1 MMRTLTIKLPSKNKL
16 LVYCQ
21 FILVMIMFWLRDVLH
36 FSINYY
42 IFNRCYINLY
52 YIYEFPRIR
61 AQIRQAECKYQLRI
75 VGLIV
80 LCMMLGAIF
89 NFVSPLLT
97 LWGVRNN
104 LRFRI
109 FFCMCRTV

>member
-1 MMRTLTIKLPSKNKL
+1 
-16 LVYCQ
+16 
-21 FILVMIMFWLRDVLH
+21 MFWLRDVLH
-36 FSINYY
+36 FPSTITYLTDVILIY
-42 IFNRCYINLY
+42 IIFMK
-52 YIYEFPRIR
+52 FPRIR

-97 LWGVRNN
+97 LWGV
-104 LRFRI
+104 
-109 FFCMCRTV
+109 

>member
-36 FSINYY
+36 FPSTITYLTDVILIY
-42 IFNRCYINLY
+42 IIFMK
-52 YIYEFPRIR
+52 FPRIR

-89 NFVSPLLT
+89 NFVSPY
-97 LWGVRNN
+97 
-104 LRFRI
+104 
-109 FFCMCRTV
+109 